1 MLNFIMFFTKL
12 LQILY
17 IIERVCQGFLL
28 EFALETRLISVQRND
43 GVFLLETDWLFE
55 GHQHALARGEWNYN

>member
-55 GHQHALARGEWNYN
+55 GH